1 MLRNYFKIAFRALL
15 KHKAYTGINLVGLA
29 LGLCAGM
36 FILLYSLDEL
46 SFDQFH
52 EHKNRIY
59 RVNTDFIDTKTGSS
73 SINNANGWPVAKIME
88 EQFPE
93 TESVLYIR
101 TARFLSINFQQKK
114 IKENMHFATPSFF
127 SMFSFPLLEG
137 DAKTAL
143 HAPYQIVL
151 SEQLAQKYFP
161 NESALNKT
169 LTLADTLV
177 FTVSGVMKNI
187 PAQSHIQSD
196 AIISFSTY
204 EKLDRSFKYTEGWGN
219 INMTNYVLLKDHV
232 DFNVYQ
238 NKVKNIY
245 MDNVADMLKTWGA
258 EAYIFLEPLPDV
270 YLKSEAGN
278 ALGPIGSIDRIYL
291 LAGIA
296 IFVLILGC
304 INFINLATARSV
316 YRAKEVGLRKVVGSS
331 RSGLLVQ
338 FICEAFVIAALAALL
353 AVVLLGLLLPFLN
366 ILLNKSYAIQEL
378 VQPTL
383 LIYGFT
389 LILAVSVLAGF
400 YPAVVI
406 SGMQPA
412 HVLKGKMQTS
422 AKGTKL
428 RQSLVVFQ
436 FIIASVLV
444 TGTFIVLDQLRFM
457 QNQNLGFDKERIVVV
472 NAAQVSDASVQSFI
486 TFKEEAKKLSFV
498 KEVSLTNAV
507 PAMPGWVGQIAYPE
521 GKAGEQ
527 STSVEYISAD
537 EDYINTLALQV
548 IAGETFDVSKPFQL
562 EHGLIINEKA
572 VKEFGW
578 KNAQDAIGKKIDSPS
593 GMPRGEVIGVVKD
606 YHQEGLQNTIRAIT
620 IDYQP
625 DYSFL
630 FALKINTPE
639 NVNVLAALTQLW
651 NKHFE
656 GNEMSY
662 FFLDERFANQY
673 EQEQRLAS
681 ILSVFSV
688 ITLVIAGIGLLGL
701 VSFLVV
707 ARTKEI
713 GIRKVLGAEAGSLVY
728 LLNKEFIVLVLLA
741 NALSIPLVWWAAEEW
756 LHSFAYRMQIS
767 PMVFAITIVVAL
779 VSTLLLVSF
788 QTIRAAFANPVDS
801 LRSE

>member
-366 ILLNKSYAIQEL
+366 ILLNKS
-378 VQPTL
+378 P
-383 LIYGFT
+383 
-389 LILAVSVLAGF
+389 
-400 YPAVVI
+400 
-406 SGMQPA
+406 
-412 HVLKGKMQTS
+412 
-422 AKGTKL
+422 
-428 RQSLVVFQ
+428 
-436 FIIASVLV
+436 
-444 TGTFIVLDQLRFM
+444 
-457 QNQNLGFDKERIVVV
+457 N
-472 NAAQVSDASVQSFI
+472 
-486 TFKEEAKKLSFV
+486 
-498 KEVSLTNAV
+498 
-507 PAMPGWVGQIAYPE
+507 
-521 GKAGEQ
+521 
-527 STSVEYISAD
+527 
-537 EDYINTLALQV
+537 
-548 IAGETFDVSKPFQL
+548 
-562 EHGLIINEKA
+562 
-572 VKEFGW
+572 
-578 KNAQDAIGKKIDSPS
+578 
-593 GMPRGEVIGVVKD
+593 
-606 YHQEGLQNTIRAIT
+606 
-620 IDYQP
+620 
-625 DYSFL
+625 
-630 FALKINTPE
+630 
-639 NVNVLAALTQLW
+639 
-651 NKHFE
+651 
-656 GNEMSY
+656 
-662 FFLDERFANQY
+662 
-673 EQEQRLAS
+673 
-681 ILSVFSV
+681 
-688 ITLVIAGIGLLGL
+688 
-701 VSFLVV
+701 
-707 ARTKEI
+707 
-713 GIRKVLGAEAGSLVY
+713 
-728 LLNKEFIVLVLLA
+728 
-741 NALSIPLVWWAAEEW
+741 
-756 LHSFAYRMQIS
+756 
-767 PMVFAITIVVAL
+767 
-779 VSTLLLVSF
+779 
-788 QTIRAAFANPVDS
+788 
-801 LRSE
+801 

>member
-187 PAQSHIQSD
+187 PAQSQIQSD

-258 EAYIFLEPLPDV
+258 EAYISLEPLPDV

>member
-258 EAYIFLEPLPDV
+258 EAYISLEPLPDV

-331 RSGLLVQ
+331 RSSLLVQ

-353 AVVLLGLLLPFLN
+353 AVALLGLLLPFLN
-366 ILLNKSYAIQEL
+366 ILLNKSYSLQEL

-383 LIYGFT
+383 LLSGFL
-389 LILAVSVLAGF
+389 LIVAVSVLAGF

-486 TFKEEAKKLSFV
+486 TFKEEAKKLIFV
-498 KEVSLTNAV
+498 REVSLTNAV

-562 EHGLIINEKA
+562 EHGLILNEKA

-767 PMVFAITIVVAL
+767 PLVFAITIVVAL

>member
-1 MLRNYFKIAFRALL
+1 MLKNYFKIAFRALL
-15 KHKAYTGINLVGLA
+15 KHKAYTGINLIGLS

-52 EHKNRIY
+52 QHKNRIY
-59 RVNTDFIDTKTGSS
+59 RVNTDFVDTKTGSS
-73 SINNANGWPVAKIME
+73 SVNNANGWPVAKIME

-101 TARFLSINFQQKK
+101 TAGFLSINQQQKK
-114 IKENMHFATPSFF
+114 LKENMHFASPSFF

-143 HAPYQIVL
+143 DDPYQIVL
-151 SEQLAQKYFP
+151 SEQMAQKYFP

-169 LTLADTLV
+169 ITMADTLV

-187 PAQSHIQSD
+187 PAQSHIQSN

-204 EKLDRSFKYTEGWGN
+204 EKLDRSFSYTDGWGN
-219 INMTNYVLLKDHV
+219 INMTNYVMLKDHI

-258 EAYIFLEPLPDV
+258 EAYISLEPLSDI
-270 YLKSEAGN
+270 YLRSEAGN
-278 ALGPIGSIDRIYL
+278 ALGPIGSIDRVYL
-291 LAGIA
+291 LMGIA

-331 RSGLLVQ
+331 RSSLIVQ

-366 ILLNKSYAIQEL
+366 ILLNKSYNLEEL

-383 LIYGFT
+383 FVYGFL
-389 LILAVSVLAGF
+389 LIVAVSVLAGF
-400 YPAVVI
+400 YPAFVI

-412 HVLKGKMQTS
+412 QVLKGKMQTS
-422 AKGTKL
+422 TKGTKL

-457 QNQNLGFDKERIVVV
+457 QNQNLGFDKEKIVVL
-472 NAAQVSDASVQSFI
+472 NAAQVNDASVQSFI
-486 TFKEEAKKLSFV
+486 TFKQEVKKLSFA

-527 STSVEYISAD
+527 STSVEYIAAD
-537 EDYINTLALQV
+537 EDYINTLALEL
-548 IAGETFDVSKPFQL
+548 IAGETFDVAKPYHL
-562 EHGLIINEKA
+562 ENGIIINEKA

-593 GMPRGEVIGVVKD
+593 GMPRGEVIGVVRD
-606 YHQEGLQNTIRAIT
+606 YHQQGLQNTIRAIT
-620 IDYQP
+620 IDYHA

-630 FALKINTPE
+630 FAIKVNTQE
-639 NVNVLAALTQLW
+639 NVNVIAALTQLW
-651 NKHFE
+651 NKHFG

-662 FFLDERFANQY
+662 FFLDERYANQY
-673 EQEQRLAS
+673 EQEQRLAT
-681 ILSVFSV
+681 ILTAFSV
-688 ITLVIAGIGLLGL
+688 VTLLIAGIGLLGL
-701 VSFLVV
+701 VSFLVL

-713 GIRKVLGAEAGSLVY
+713 GIRKVLGAQARSLVY
-728 LLNKEFIVLVLLA
+728 LLNKEFIALVLLA

-756 LHSFAYRMQIS
+756 LQTFAYRMQIS
-767 PMVFAITIVVAL
+767 PLVFAITIVVAL
-779 VSTLLLVSF
+779 VSTLLLVSY

>member
-258 EAYIFLEPLPDV
+258 EAYISLEPLPDV

>member
-258 EAYIFLEPLPDV
+258 EAYISLEPLPDV

-767 PMVFAITIVVAL
+767 PLVFAITIVVAL

>member
-187 PAQSHIQSD
+187 PAQSQIQSD

>member
-258 EAYIFLEPLPDV
+258 EAYISLEPLPDV

-521 GKAGEQ
+521 GKAEEQ

-767 PMVFAITIVVAL
+767 PLVFAITIVVAL